1 MPKDYTKIETES
13 FDKEWLKRIQGTD
26 VFAPMTIKNCST
38 ETTKTFTINTNL
50 VNYTTKQG
58 LVNLLIALGYLSR
71 ANLYTQR
78 TRVDRADGF
87 SVITYLEKVETY
99 DENKPCDSS

>member
-1 MPKDYTKIETES
+1 MQKDCTKNEMES
-13 FDKEWLKRIQGTD
+13 LDREFLKRIKGTD
-26 VFAPMTIKNCST
+26 VFAPMTIKESSKT
-38 ETTKTFTINTNL
+38 TTKTFTINTDL
-50 VNYTTKQG
+50 VNYTSKQG
-58 LVNLLIALGYLSR
+58 LIRLLTALGYLSR

-99 DENKPCDSS
+99 DPNKPSDTS